1 VTSLIIIAAMFVL
14 LWVLL
19 IRPQRARQQQQKN
32 LLESVAVGDEI
43 LTVGG
48 IYGIVEEVEDDDDL
62 VVQVAEGVNVRIARR
77 AVATVVKADEDEE
90 GSDEVVD
97 GEAEPVHDESD
108 VSAAGEATVKAEED
122 SVREEAA
129 ASTAAADR
137 R

>member
-97 GEAEPVHDESD
+97 GEVEPVHDESD